1 MKIELKRQVAVDAFA
16 TLLDVGIPRDEYR
29 AFLPALMLG
38 EENDITSS
46 IINTKLFFTDANDP
60 RGRLL
65 LERLKEYRL
74 VEENG
79 TIIDE
84 GDDNEDATNDEYS
97 LTEDGYRIL
106 PYLKRHYV
114 SDFGPGVIETV
125 KSLAESG
132 LFEVDSYS
140 GDYMTTEECRAIGNW
155 SWPKV
160 PVTTRER
167 ENLFIFKKLG
177 LVKTKKQKNNRSAS
191 QSREACKYSLT
202 VTGKAA
208 IQDKMVFIPERDGFL
223 LHGTDDPLFHEPV
236 LACVKTNDSTND
248 PKSKKK
254 PEGMQ
259 KSPREMQWITTVK
272 ERVERDP
279 QLVHLATEQNRTV
292 QLIEIVESGEQADP
306 LFSITAKLSIDEN
319 EGAILTVYSK
329 NHVKKTDSGKGL
341 TVGHEFT
348 LPFIKVLRNLF
359 RGSSDDI
366 IETVD
371 GCAHLVSYRD
381 IANDAT
387 ALNSHKK
394 DFRIEKP
401 EIDGFGKFD
410 DVTLQALPIIPKTVN
425 DAQQWAVWTLR
436 ESIRYYTNETGYA
449 ELRESAARSW
459 EPHYSHEEILESLPS
474 YDEMRIA
481 LEDGRNSD
489 PERYWYI
496 AAPFL
501 LTIKEVE

>member
-1 MKIELKRQVAVDAFA
+1 MKIELKRQVAVDACA

-29 AFLPALMLG
+29 AFLPALILG
-38 EENDITSS
+38 EDSDITPS
-46 IINTKLFFTDANDP
+46 IINTKLFFTEANDP

-79 TIIDE
+79 TVIE
-84 GDDNEDATNDEYS
+84 ESDDNEEVANDEYS
-97 LTEDGYRIL
+97 LTENGYRIL

-114 SDFGPGVIETV
+114 SAYGPGVIEIV
-125 KSLAESG
+125 KSLAEFG
-132 LFEVDSYS
+132 LFEIDSYS
-140 GDYMTTEECRAIGNW
+140 GDYMTTEECRVIGNW

-160 PVTTRER
+160 PGTTRER
-167 ENLFIFKKLG
+167 ENLFIFQEFG
-177 LVKTKKQKNNRSAS
+177 LVKAKKQKNNRSVP
-191 QSREACKYSLT
+191 QSRETNKYSLT
-202 VTGKAA
+202 DTGSAA

-223 LHGTDDPLFHEPV
+223 LHGTDDPLFREPV
-236 LACVKTNDSTND
+236 LACVKTNGSTND

-254 PEGMQ
+254 PEGKQ
-259 KSPREMQWITTVK
+259 KSPRQMQWIKAVK
-272 ERVERDP
+272 ERVEQDP
-279 QLVHLATEQNRTV
+279 QIVQLAAEQNRTV
-292 QLIEIVESGEQADP
+292 QLIKIVENGDQADP
-306 LFSITAKLSIDEN
+306 LFSVTVRLSIDET

-329 NHVKKTDSGKGL
+329 NHARKTESGKGL

-348 LPFIKVLRNLF
+348 PPFIEVLRNLF
-359 RGSSDDI
+359 RERSDEI
-366 IETVD
+366 IETGD
-371 GCAHLVSYRD
+371 GCALLVSFRE
-381 IANDAT
+381 IADNAN

-410 DVTLQALPIIPKTVN
+410 DVILQALPIIPKTVD
-425 DAQQWAVWTLR
+425 DARQWAAWTLR

-449 ELRESAARSW
+449 ELRESAARTW
-459 EPHYSHEEILESLPS
+459 ELHYTSEEILESLPT
-474 YDEMRIA
+474 YDAMRTT
-481 LEDGRNSD
+481 LQDVKNTD

-501 LTIKEVE
+501 LMIKEVE